1 MSFTWKHCPAV
12 GYRNK
17 IDFYVVFIHSYELQT
32 LHVKIKKLSD
42 SGSQPHL
49 LMIDRY
55 VMGMMI
61 YRFVVMNLQICV
73 CLCVYVFIV
82 LGFHFDLDYI

>member
-1 MSFTWKHCPAV
+1 MSFTWKHSPVV

-17 IDFYVVFIHSYELQT
+17 TDFYVVFIRSYELQT
-32 LHVKIKKLSD
+32 LHVKIKKLSE

-55 VMGMMI
+55 VMGTMI
-61 YRFVVMNLQICV
+61 YRFVLNIQICV
-73 CLCVYVFIV
+73 FMCMSS
-82 LGFHFDLDYI
+82 